1 MKNWFFIADAHLSDR
16 DQGRQQLLIDFL
28 ELHRGEMERLVIL
41 GDLFDFWFGFPGG
54 YINPAYRPL
63 CDTLLSLTQDGVG
76 LIYLEGNHD
85 FSMGSFFTERLGC
98 EVYTGHHR
106 MDLDGRQVYLAH
118 GDMINP
124 SDVFYRAYRWL
135 LKSRAMYAFIR
146 RLGPERAAKVKGVL
160 SRRAW
165 MHGEG
170 PLSVE
175 PLPYE
180 ETFARQQCSRGM
192 DVVIL
197 GHFHRPCELTV
208 GHEGRHCTYYN
219 VGDWVD
225 HFSYLRYDGV
235 SGFHLETYCPGPAQ
249 PRAVAG
255 RPEGSCLCSR

>member
-16 DQGRQQLLIDFL
+16 DAGRQKMLIDFL

-41 GDLFDFWFGFPGG
+41 GDLFDFWFGFPGH
-54 YINPAYRPL
+54 INPAYRPL
-63 CDTLLSLTQDGVG
+63 CDTLLSLTEDGVG

-85 FSMGSFFTERLGC
+85 FSMGSFFTERLGG
-98 EVYTGHHR
+98 EVYTGHHSL
-106 MDLDGRQVYLAH
+106 DLDGRRVYLAH

-124 SDVFYRAYRWL
+124 SDVFYHLYRRL
-135 LKSRAMYAFIR
+135 LKNRAMYAFIR

-160 SRRAW
+160 SQRAW
-165 MHGEG
+165 MHREG
-170 PLSVE
+170 SFSAK

-180 ETFARQQCSRGM
+180 EAFVREQCGQGT

-208 GHEGRHCTYYN
+208 SHEGRHCTYYN

-225 HFSYLRYDGV
+225 HYSYLRYDEV
-235 SGFHLETYCPGPAQ
+235 SGFRLERYRPGSAQ
-249 PRAVAG
+249 SRTVAG
-255 RPEGSCLCSR
+255 RSEGSFLCSR